1 MLIREKEDV
10 SCHTLCLYNLR
21 FCFRCSASVLSSW
34 LFLQAAMPEDSLAT
48 SLLAASKPA
57 ALLLEEVR
65 RVLPALRRLSLLV
78 SPVVAWLDLANFSQ
92 RLRSTCT
99 IYPLQQQL
107 QQLFLAS
114 GLISNPC
121 SVQKRAPVLVLLC
134 PDNHGIEEDA
144 LQIFSST
151 DISSS
156 LRGPHCTDCN

>member
-1 MLIREKEDV
+1 MRRRMLAITHCV
-10 SCHTLCLYNLR
+10 CTIY
-21 FCFRCSASVLSSW
+21 ASVSAAVP
-34 LFLQAAMPEDSLAT
+34 LFCHPGCFCKQPCQRSLAT